1 MFLNAIWRGIL
12 ILLMIATVIIGV
24 VCIFG
29 MFPITL
35 ICIPVFILLRKC
47 FVKAEEKHLIM
58 QQQMSQYWAEEATK
72 PTITGALIRKSIR
85 EEEAS
90 EIRRQQQLAQD
101 ISDINRKLNW

>member
-1 MFLNAIWRGIL
+1 
-12 ILLMIATVIIGV
+12 
-24 VCIFG
+24 
-29 MFPITL
+29 
-35 ICIPVFILLRKC
+35 
-47 FVKAEEKHLIM
+47 
-58 QQQMSQYWAEEATK
+58 MSQYWAEEATK